1 MDTLTRHDHGL
12 GRNEIDNFA
21 DPGIGRD
28 PPGGFSP
35 DPADQGSGFESAGG
49 VDLGLLA
56 EGLDFSD
63 IFPEED
69 SLGAHD
75 LDEAPFDAAISHIQ
89 KSKPR
94 GNRKKELES
103 FSEEDF
109 DGAQR
114 KAFIVIRHYK
124 NLIFRKTAKP
134 QEIFESANFI
144 FGRTYED
151 ELNFDMC
158 CEVLEARR
166 DVLRL
171 RFHYEFYLRWMVFP
185 AEFPFMIDPLPYRI
199 DNEII
204 YHVGERGRALAY
216 EAWAQPGITTNEMIL
231 RAFEIE
237 RIEDAPKDTMKMLEI
252 LESHYIMSRQGD
264 NWYLT
269 GRNPLMHRMDRTIYR
284 KPGTGGT
291 LNWARLW

>member
-1 MDTLTRHDHGL
+1 MDTFTEHEHGL
-12 GRNEIDNFA
+12 GQSEIDNFA
-21 DPGIGRD
+21 DPGIGRAM
-28 PPGGFSP
+28 PGDFSP
-35 DPADQGSGFESAGG
+35 DPSDQGYGFEDVGG
-49 VDLGLLA
+49 VDLGVLA

-63 IFPEED
+63 LFPEED
-69 SLGAHD
+69 SLGARD

-89 KSKPR
+89 KSKRR

-144 FGRTYED
+144 FGRTFEN

-216 EAWAQPGITTNEMIL
+216 EAWAQPGIRTPEMIL
-231 RAFEIE
+231 RAFDIDQIE
-237 RIEDAPKDTMKMLEI
+237 QAPKDTMKILEI

-269 GRNPLMHRMDRTIYR
+269 GRNPLMSRVDRTIYR
-284 KPGTGGT
+284 KPGTGGS